1 MFNNCLLHIF
11 LIIIIPSIIVS
22 KNNLQDI
29 SQLDTCNIPEEF
41 SYISQDEFNHRYGG
55 DRHLAQP
62 VVFRQISLNKQFQQ
76 MIQIDSILNRYGNRY
91 ITVTTANTH
100 SYKKQHIKLH
110 DYINLQRVNLSSIN
124 RWGK

>member
-1 MFNNCLLHIF
+1 MFNHCLLF
-11 LIIIIPSIIVS
+11 LVIVFPTVVITQI
-22 KNNLQDI
+22 NLQDI
-29 SQLDTCNIPEEF
+29 YALDTCNIPEEY
-41 SYISQDEFNHRYGG
+41 SSISQDDFTARYGG

-62 VVFRQISLNKQFQQ
+62 VVFRQRPLNKQFQK

-100 SYKKQHIKLH
+100 SYKKQYITLN
-110 DYINLQRVNLSSIN
+110 DYIDLQRKSHSTVN